1 MYPTYAYCIQKFT
14 FDALAGPRQLGSVML
29 PWLIQCGA
37 LSHPHGPP
45 ERTNSCYPAR
55 MGYDQL
61 TDDQRAKLEHA
72 ATVISARMGQPVTA
86 RALYEAVNR
95 AYEAAQATALEWRQ
109 SLLHEAIRTP
119 PYN

>member
-1 MYPTYAYCIQKFT
+1 
-14 FDALAGPRQLGSVML
+14 
-29 PWLIQCGA
+29 
-37 LSHPHGPP
+37 
-45 ERTNSCYPAR
+45 